1 MFKLGKQ
8 VETTLMAIKDLHE
21 NPDGLAISHI
31 AKKNNLSKNTLSKL
45 LQGLMNKKF
54 LISAQGVQGGYKL
67 IKPIHKIRFYD
78 LLLALDEIKP
88 LICTTDL
95 GCALEKQ
102 CSIKSPLQQWEAR
115 FLNFLKE
122 TSIEDLISSSNSPHS
137 PNLPNSPNSPN
148 SLNFPDSP
156 NSPDLQKSQKIAP
169 KTAQSSPKTSP
180 KTSHTTEQKTP
191 PKAPAKTSQ
200 KTPLKAAHTT
210 THTTEQTTAHTTEHK
225 APPKASQKTPLK
237 ASPKASH
244 TTAHTTA
251 HTTEQKT
258 EQTNLHLHSIS
269 LNSRGFEP

>member
-137 PNLPNSPNSPN
+137 PNSPHSSNSLH
-148 SLNFPDSP
+148 SLNFPNSP

-169 KTAQSSPKTSP
+169 KTAQSSPKAS
-180 KTSHTTEQKTP
+180 
-191 PKAPAKTSQ
+191 PKAPAK
-200 KTPLKAAHTT
+200 
-210 THTTEQTTAHTTEHK
+210 
-225 APPKASQKTPLK
+225 ASQKT
-237 ASPKASH
+237 AQSSPKLRTQLRTQLS
-244 TTAHTTA
+244 T
-251 HTTEQKT
+251 QLSKKLSK
-258 EQTNLHLHSIS
+258 QIYIYILS
-269 LNSRGFEP
+269 LSTLGVLNHDRATKESKRL